1 MPVHRGAAACQLL
14 THAGC
19 TMSTRRQQ
27 RKAKQAKLRELQ
39 TTRPKLPAPKEVT
52 PRRWIEEPFY
62 LIELGLHKEPFVGNV
77 PRFQEGVII
86 KIKW

>member
-1 MPVHRGAAACQLL
+1 MHRCAAACQPL

-27 RKAKQAKLRELQ
+27 RKAKAAKLLELQ
-39 TTRPKLPAPKEVT
+39 TPPKKVPAPKEAT

-62 LIELGLHKEPFVGNV
+62 LIELGLHKEPFVGSV

-86 KIKW
+86 KIKR